1 MPHPVAV
8 VADTRRQY
16 CPYEAREVSAL
27 LRKMARAP
35 LIARPGKGFIY
46 AQTVESK
53 AEAVARALEELTG
66 SKPRVVRPPEPESP
80 LEAVHVAVALVDVG
94 HYWLAHEVLEHA
106 WGEGADWLH
115 APTVATAA
123 LVKAQEG
130 DLAAARWILDSL
142 AARVWDPYRLVDW
155 KCLEAA
161 VASVAAC
168 NMPCW
173 AGDCIGPRVYEG
185 PPPI

>member
-8 VADTRRQY
+8 VAETERQY

-27 LRKMARAP
+27 LRKMSRAP

-53 AEAVARALEELTG
+53 ADIVARALEALTG
-66 SKPRVVRPPEPESP
+66 SKPRIVRPPEPESP
-80 LEAVHVAVALVDVG
+80 VEAMSISVVLVDVG

-130 DLAAARWILDSL
+130 DLSAARWIMENL
-142 AARVWDPYRLVDW
+142 AARVRDPHRLVDW
-155 KCLEAA
+155 KCLETA

-168 NMPCW
+168 NMPYW
-173 AGDCIGPRVYEG
+173 AGECIASRIYEG